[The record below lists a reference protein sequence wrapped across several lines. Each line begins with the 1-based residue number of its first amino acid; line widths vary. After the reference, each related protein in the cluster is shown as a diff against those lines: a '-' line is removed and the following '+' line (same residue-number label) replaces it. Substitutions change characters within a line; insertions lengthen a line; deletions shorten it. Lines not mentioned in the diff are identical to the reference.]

1 MRYYIKKYLYNN
13 EIYINGLWSLHI
25 GVSITDE
32 RNNTKNRNIFNDIN
46 IS

>member
-1 MRYYIKKYLYNN
+1 MRYYIIKYLYNN
-13 EIYINGLWSLHI
+13 EIYINGLWSLQVE
-25 GVSITDE
+25 VSITYD